1 MYRHRRA
8 VALSR
13 ARTCCRCSV
22 VGTSF
27 AVEGVTET
35 GVVPGVVRAESADE
49 WIATLL
55 EDDDASWRERS
66 RAAADFINRSFSAQ
80 RQRDDLARA
89 LRWVG

>member
-1 MYRHRRA
+1 MIAARVQTELRLAQHA
-8 VALSR
+8 APQDDALWR
-13 ARTCCRCSV
+13 DR
-22 VGTSF
+22 
-27 AVEGVTET
+27 EHE
-35 GVVPGVVRAESADE
+35 VRAESADE